1 MIKKLYRYITRS
13 WRDEPIRPTHTGIK
27 IIPPFLF
34 EIIGYLML
42 IVVVVAL
49 LKHFLR

>member
-34 EIIGYLML
+34 ELIGYLL
-42 IVVVVAL
+42 LIAIVVNL
-49 LKHFLR
+49 LKLLLQ

>member
-1 MIKKLYRYITRS
+1 MIRKLLKYIFRS

-34 EIIGYLML
+34 EITGYLML
-42 IVVVVAL
+42 IAL
-49 LKHFLR
+49 LSHLVRKFLL